1 VVQPR
6 PAGLCDAIFRARPL
20 IGEGEQVI
28 VGLPDTIWFRKMGWG
43 ALPDDALS
51 FLLFPVDQPEF
62 FDSVITD
69 AGDYVR
75 EIQVKTPRPDSSWVW
90 GAFKMPGAIFHHLFD
105 LWLQRDR
112 QDEYVG
118 TLVNAFL
125 AAGGRARGIR
135 AGRAYVDVGTLHGY
149 REAIRLL
156 SSRSA
161 PGGPGRAALTQA
173 TDPEEPAAAGP
184 SGSSRAT
191 KGAVV
196 SGALA
201 HPDPNSS
208 TPGGERHRATI
219 AEFRAFRNH
228 DTNTIQERVRAL
240 GAWFHNLNLRGVQTA
255 PDHFLGDYPSNKW
268 RSFAHCDS
276 F

>member
-1 VVQPR
+1 MQTRSASRFTWQIRYPSLLRRRDRVGRYSPTWCN
-6 PAGLCDAIFRARPL
+6 PAPGLCDAIFRARPL

-28 VGLPDTIWFRKMGWG
+28 VGLPDTIWFSGRWAG
-43 ALPDDALS
+43 ARCPTTHFHFS
-51 FLLFPVDQPEF
+51 CSQFDQPEF

-201 HPDPNSS
+201 HPDPNS
-208 TPGGERHRATI
+208 
-219 AEFRAFRNH
+219 
-228 DTNTIQERVRAL
+228 
-240 GAWFHNLNLRGVQTA
+240 
-255 PDHFLGDYPSNKW
+255 
-268 RSFAHCDS
+268 
-276 F
+276 